1 MHNENAVKNCREF
14 IHFMGSDNA
23 TMFGSI
29 INEIYKISGSNGL
42 KMIERA
48 MEEKGRLDAKAMKD
62 SGFKVESFKDFGKY
76 YGMSLRG
83 QTNSIIS
90 PIKME
95 IVSPDEVVLEH
106 SSCAKFKAWQDLGLS
121 PDLIKEACRLYFKA
135 TEALF
140 FEFFPDA
147 KMTKETMIPD
157 GDAVCRIR
165 FKR

>member
-62 SGFKVESFKDFGKY
+62 SGFKVESFKDFGKELMTSVSVNY
-76 YGMSLRG
+76 LKRLFLKQIMD
-83 QTNSIIS
+83 
-90 PIKME
+90 ME
-95 IVSPDEVVLEH
+95 GFLQDNLE
-106 SSCAKFKAWQDLGLS
+106 K
-121 PDLIKEACRLYFKA
+121 
-135 TEALF
+135 
-140 FEFFPDA
+140 
-147 KMTKETMIPD
+147 
-157 GDAVCRIR
+157 
-165 FKR
+165 